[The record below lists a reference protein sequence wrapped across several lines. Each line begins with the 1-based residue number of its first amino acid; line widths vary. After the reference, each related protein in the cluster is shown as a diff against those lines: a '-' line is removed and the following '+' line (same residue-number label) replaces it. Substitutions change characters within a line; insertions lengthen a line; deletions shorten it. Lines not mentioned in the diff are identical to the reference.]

1 MDKRTLIAVV
11 VVVGALFLWQILSSK
26 KGPQPL
32 APSQVPATATTP
44 ATPAAPGS
52 APAAVAA
59 PAPAPV
65 AQPKFHSVAT
75 PDARYVFTD
84 QAAVL
89 HQVVLHGFTDSKKQP
104 LELVDEL
111 SRAAHPPLKL
121 DLFAKSFAYPD
132 NPVYAF
138 VPGASPTEF
147 SYKWTDGATVEIE
160 KKYRVREKHVLDLEI
175 TFTRLGE
182 AKVWAEYG
190 LIMTGA
196 DAPGTAKSAS
206 MFGEMPDFKSPLC
219 RVDNSLNR
227 ETAADVAK
235 QPKRFDGAVSFVGI
249 DRRFFGAF
257 LMPHEPAR
265 HSCIMTAHGAVIIAE
280 VTALDRLSLEDKR
293 KTATVKYSAYF
304 GPKQLKVI
312 DGLTVDASGLVK
324 PHLDDSVDFWIL
336 GFICRPMLWLLNGF
350 HSIFGNWGIAIILLT
365 FLVKL
370 ATFHWTQKSYKSMQ
384 AMSALKPKLEEVKAK
399 CGDNKERYNQEV
411 MNLYKAHKIN
421 PLSGCLPML
430 MQMPI
435 WIALYRMLNS
445 AVELYHAP
453 FLFWLQDLS
462 AADPYF
468 ILPILNGATVFVQQ
482 LLTPSTIDNRQMKF
496 MLYFMPIIFSLFMLF
511 LPSGLVLYI
520 FVSTLLSIAQQWYIK
535 KNAAKAAGGKVAGK
549 SNPVAK
555 IAKQAEAK

>member
-11 VVVGALFLWQILSSK
+11 VVIGALFLWQILSSK

-32 APSQVPATATTP
+32 PPAPVTAPATAP
-44 ATPAAPGS
+44 
-52 APAAVAA
+52 APASATATA
-59 PAPAPV
+59 TATAPAPV
-65 AQPKFHSVAT
+65 AAPVAPKLHMVET
-75 PDARYVFTD
+75 PDAKYVFTD
-84 QAAVL
+84 HGAVL
-89 HQVVLHGFTDSKKQP
+89 HQVTLHGFTDNKKQP

-132 NPVYAF
+132 NPVYAH
-138 VPGASPTEF
+138 VPGASQTEF
-147 SYKWTDGATVEIE
+147 SYKWSDGATVEIE
-160 KKYRVREKHVLDLEI
+160 KKYRVREKYLVDLEI
-175 TFTRLGE
+175 TFTRLGA

-249 DRRFFGAF
+249 DRRFFASF
-257 LMPHEPAR
+257 LMPHEPER

-280 VTALDRLSLEDKR
+280 VTSLNRLSLEDKQ

-312 DGLTVDASGLVK
+312 DGLAIDANGIVK

-370 ATFHWTQKSYKSMQ
+370 LTFHWTQKSYKSMQ
-384 AMSALKPKLEEVKAK
+384 AMSALKPKLDEVKAK

-468 ILPILNGATVFVQQ
+468 ILPILNGVTVFLQQ

-496 MLYFMPIIFSLFMLF
+496 MLYFMPILFSLFMLF

-535 KNAAKAAGGKVAGK
+535 KNAKKAAGGKVAGK
-549 SNPVAK
+549 SAPVGK
-555 IAKQAEAK
+555 MAKQAEAK